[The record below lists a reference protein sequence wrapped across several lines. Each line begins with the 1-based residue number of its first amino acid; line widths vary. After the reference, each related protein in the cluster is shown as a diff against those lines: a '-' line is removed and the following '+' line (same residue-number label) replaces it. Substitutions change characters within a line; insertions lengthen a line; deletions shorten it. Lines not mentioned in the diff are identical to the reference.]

1 MISTVR
7 QGVPENGYNENKN
20 QIYIQ
25 MCIIMKALHPD
36 KKCVIDYCGSKII
49 YVCVRVSMC
58 VCDVQYTQF

>member
-1 MISTVR
+1 
-7 QGVPENGYNENKN
+7 
-20 QIYIQ
+20 